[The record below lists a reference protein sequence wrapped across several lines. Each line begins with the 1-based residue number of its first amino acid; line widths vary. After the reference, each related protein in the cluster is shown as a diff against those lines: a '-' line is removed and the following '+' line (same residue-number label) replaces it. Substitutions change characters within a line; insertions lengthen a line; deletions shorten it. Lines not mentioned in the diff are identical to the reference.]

1 MKGLY
6 KKARA
11 GQLANF
17 TGIASAYEAPVAAD
31 IHIDTQKVTA
41 EEAAGIIVDYLI
53 GTE

>member
-17 TGIASAYEAPVAAD
+17 TGIDSPYEPPVNPE
-31 IHIDTQKVTA
+31 IRIDTTNMTA
-41 EEAAGIIVDYLI
+41 EEAADIIIERLI
-53 GTE
+53 P